1 MLRSR
6 RARQAARGA
15 SAPRQRDDAPAASPR
30 AVAIRLLAR
39 REYSRAELAAC
50 LRKRSVEPD
59 AIDRTLDALVAQGY
73 LSDARY
79 AQVVV
84 AGRSGRFSRRA
95 IAHAIT
101 EKRVTPE
108 AAQAALAPLAERDE
122 QADAHALWERR
133 FGEPPRDER
142 EKARHVRFLLS
153 RGYSMS
159 LALRVL
165 RAAGARALP
174 DDDTA

>member
-6 RARQAARGA
+6 RARTSAQGA
-15 SAPRQRDDAPAASPR
+15 SAPQPRGNAPGASPQ
-30 AVAIRLLAR
+30 AIAIRLLAR

-59 AIDRTLDALVAQGY
+59 AIEQTLDALVAQGY

-84 AGRSGRFSRRA
+84 AGRSGRFSQRA
-95 IAHAIT
+95 IAHALS
-101 EKRVTPE
+101 EKRVPTE
-108 AAQAALAPLAERDE
+108 DAQAALAPLRERDE
-122 QADAHALWERR
+122 QADAHSLWERR
-133 FGEPPRDER
+133 FGEPPRDQR

-159 LALRVL
+159 VALGVL
-165 RAAGARALP
+165 RAAGAPALP
-174 DDDTA
+174 DDDTG